1 MTDAEDVG
9 RMSEGGNNERGE
21 GGGESRVIRLSSTLQ
36 SKLVNK
42 HPDNGVQ
49 RSDRITY
56 RKECSI
62 TQLGI
67 SSSIERLKFK

>member
-9 RMSEGGNNERGE
+9 RMSDGGNNERGE

-42 HPDNGVQ
+42 HQITASNVQ
-49 RSDRITY
+49 I
-56 RKECSI
+56 E
-62 TQLGI
+62 LL
-67 SSSIERLKFK
+67 IERNVQ